1 MKFLSSLLYASAFCA
16 CFLSCNKKSDPQN
29 QPSKTDHISA
39 SAWTYENAGID
50 NDRNGTIDLSLS
62 TVAPTLLPTCLTDNK
77 ITFSRNNSG
86 TTDEGATK
94 CNTTDPQTTNFSWN
108 FADNEAN
115 LTISNNVFA
124 LLNGKSKIVSLTA
137 TNFTLSKDTT
147 VVPFGNVA
155 LVVSLKH

>member
-1 MKFLSSLLYASAFCA
+1 MKFLSPILCA
-16 CFLSCNKKSDPQN
+16 GVFSICLLSCNKKSDPQN

-39 SAWTYENAGID
+39 SPWMYENAGID
-50 NDRNGTIDLSLS
+50 SDKNGTIDISLS
-62 TVAPTLLPTCLTDNK
+62 TAAPTLLPTCLTDNK
-77 ITFSRNNSG
+77 ISFGRNNSG
-86 TTDEGATK
+86 TTDEGASK
-94 CNTTDPQTTNFSWN
+94 CNTTDPQTTNFNWS

-115 LTISNNVFA
+115 LNISNNVFA

>member
-1 MKFLSSLLYASAFCA
+1 MKIFCSLAVCGTFLLIA
-16 CFLSCNKKSDPQN
+16 CNKKSDPPVN

-50 NDRNGTIDLSLS
+50 NDKNGTIDLPLS
-62 TVAPTLLPTCLTDNK
+62 AIAPTFIPACLIDNK
-77 ITFSRNNSG
+77 ISFNRNNSG
-86 TTDEGATK
+86 SVDEGPSK
-94 CNTTDPQTTNFSWN
+94 CNATDPQTSNFSWN

-115 LTISNNVFA
+115 LNISNNVFA

-147 VVPFGNVA
+147 IAPLGNVA
-155 LVVSLKH
+155 LVVALKH

>member
-1 MKFLSSLLYASAFCA
+1 MKFLSTILCA
-16 CFLSCNKKSDPQN
+16 GVFSICLLSCNKKSDPQN
-29 QPSKTDHISA
+29 QPTKTDHISA
-39 SAWTYENAGID
+39 SPWMYENAGID
-50 NDRNGTIDLSLS
+50 NDKNGTIDLSLS
-62 TVAPTLLPTCLTDNK
+62 TIAPTLLPTCLTDNK
-77 ITFSRNNSG
+77 ISFSRNNSG
-86 TTDEGATK
+86 TTDEGASK
-94 CNTTDPQTTNFSWN
+94 CNTADPQTTNFNWS

-147 VVPFGNVA
+147 IAPLGNVA